1 MKNTLVGMV
10 TCDITPG
17 CQFIVEVEKD
27 CILCG
32 VRTEAEETVIIE
44 TVRPKPQLSI
54 TNLTNPSITR

>member
-1 MKNTLVGMV
+1 MV

-17 CQFIVEVEKD
+17 CQVVVEVEKD
-27 CILCG
+27 YILSG

-54 TNLTNPSITR
+54 KNLIYPSITR